1 MSYYDPTI
9 TPPRP
14 SEMTSWVHETLA
26 DDTNLQ
32 AAVALGGADR
42 VFRQQPGTQPDRFL
56 VVRQRKPAGGRV
68 QSLSRKDAPVVQVM
82 SECKKT
88 LHYGNFE
95 LIDEWHDFVQELVFK
110 ALVGKEPALS
120 HGEAVLPFE
129 RITVP
134 SEAAYAADT
143 TSYYATSEYR
153 PLIGP

>member
-14 SEMTSWVHETLA
+14 SEVTSWVRDTLA
-26 DDTNLQ
+26 ADMDLQ
-32 AAVALGGADR
+32 AAVALGGAGR
-42 VFRQQPGTQPDRFL
+42 VYRLQPGTQPDRFL

-82 SECKKT
+82 SECTET
-88 LHYGNFE
+88 LFTDFE
-95 LIDEWHDFVQELVFK
+95 DIDEWHTYVQELVFK
-110 ALVGKEPALS
+110 ALVGQKPTLS
-120 HGEAVLPFE
+120 NGDAVLPFE

-143 TSYYATSEYR
+143 ESYYSTAEYQNV
-153 PLIGP
+153 IGP